1 MKTCSHCHAL
11 IEDDS
16 KVCSQCGVPVD
27 DMPAALDD
35 QPSEVP
41 PPASPKKKKKRKPIN
56 RKVWTRRVIR
66 GLLLIILLG
75 GCYAMAK
82 IMIDN
87 ARTEGKELKDAQNK
101 MPEVIKSLED
111 SLWQTRQ
118 IEMQLA
124 AEKAAE
130 DSLKTATGKKEADHV
145 IAKKAD
151 LVKRIY
157 RAVTNQR
164 TDNGKYAVFHRNAT
178 KRFQQYLES
187 HRESLPTSIYPPDNS
202 FESIKVWNYEDDWYA
217 VTFSNGSG
225 LAFRV
230 VPGGNFYQ
238 IDDVTFSVSSA
249 SANNADDDGDASSYE
264 N

>member
-27 DMPAALDD
+27 DMPFSADD
-35 QPSEVP
+35 TSSEAVP
-41 PPASPKKKKKRKPIN
+41 PTPSKQKKNKKPIN

-66 GLLLIILLG
+66 GVLLLILLG

-87 ARTEGKELKDAQNK
+87 ARAEGKELKEAQNK
-101 MPEVIKSLED
+101 MPDVIKAMED

-124 AEKAAE
+124 AERAAE
-130 DSLKTATGKKEADHV
+130 DSLKSATGKKEADYV

-151 LVKRIY
+151 LVRRIY
-157 RAVTNQR
+157 RAVTNQS

-230 VPGGNFYQ
+230 VSGGNFYQ

-249 SANNADDDGDASSYE
+249 SANDADDSGDASSYE